1 MDNLFNSKNLKDSAS
16 SFYAENKKTINLAG
30 GVILTI
36 TALALFWSLY
46 WHPKRESEAAAKLA
60 PLHHYFE
67 KDSFD
72 VVLKGIKGKKMM
84 TAPEIADAYSL
95 TSKGKE
101 AAMMAGLAYMQT
113 GKFEKAISYLE
124 KAEAK
129 DQFLSAALLNAK
141 AACYAEMGK
150 MEKAAGYFAE
160 AGAQSKSDFSAQY
173 WKSAGMHYEMAES
186 YGKALECYE
195 KIKYEYSASQEAS
208 DIDKYIYKVKA
219 LQGDFNP

>member
-1 MDNLFNSKNLKDSAS
+1 MAIELNSISLKGY
-16 SFYAENKKTINLAG
+16 YAENKRVINLAG
-30 GVILTI
+30 SSFLSILI
-36 TALALFWSLY
+36 IALFWNLY

-101 AAMMAGLAYMQT
+101 AAIMAGLAYMQT

-129 DQFLSAALLNAK
+129 DQFLGAALLNAK

-195 KIKYEYSASQEAS
+195 KIKYEYSTSQEAS
-208 DIDKYIYKVKA
+208 DIDKYIFKVKA

>member
-1 MDNLFNSKNLKDSAS
+1 MATVFNSVALKG
-16 SFYAENKKTINLAG
+16 YYTENKRIVILAG
-30 GVILTI
+30 SSISIIITI
-36 TALALFWSLY
+36 SLIWSLL
-46 WHPKRESEAAAKLA
+46 WKPHRESEAAAKLA
-60 PLHHYFE
+60 PLYHYFE

-84 TAPEIADAYSL
+84 TAPEIADSYFL
-95 TSKGKE
+95 TDKGKE
-101 AAMMAGLAYMQT
+101 AAMMAGIAYMQT
-113 GKFEKAISYLE
+113 GKYEKAIPYLE
-124 KAEAK
+124 KAEPK

-150 MEKAAGYFAE
+150 MEKAAKYYEE
-160 AGAQSKSDFSAQY
+160 AGEKSKSDFSAQY
-173 WKSAGMHYEMAES
+173 WKSAGIHYEMAES

-195 KIKYEYSASQEAS
+195 KIKNEYSASPEAS